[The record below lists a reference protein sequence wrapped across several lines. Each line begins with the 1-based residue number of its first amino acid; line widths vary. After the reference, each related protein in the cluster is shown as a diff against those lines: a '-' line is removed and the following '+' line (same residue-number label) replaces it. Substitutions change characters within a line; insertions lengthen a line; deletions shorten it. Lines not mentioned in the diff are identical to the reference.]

1 MPMAMSTKK
10 AENPVTP
17 IFPTVGNTGPPP
29 TRWRVFLRERKWV
42 AMRSTAIPAPRQVAM
57 PAPRMP
63 RSATNTR

>member
-17 IFPTVGNTGPPP
+17 ILPTVGSVRPPR
-29 TRWRVFLRERKWV
+29 TRRRVLFREREV
-42 AMRSTAIPAPRQVAM
+42 GGHEEHGDPAPRQVAM